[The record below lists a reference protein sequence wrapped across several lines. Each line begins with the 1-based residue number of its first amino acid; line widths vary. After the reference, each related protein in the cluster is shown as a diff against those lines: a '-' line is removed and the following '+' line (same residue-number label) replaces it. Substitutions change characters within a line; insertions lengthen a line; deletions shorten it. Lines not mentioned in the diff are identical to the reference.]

1 MKTVLE
7 QLKKD
12 TYKILSLSQN
22 EMMHMLL
29 QSWELLQI
37 DNQREFKS
45 LFVFGNLYALA
56 GAKMVKFTK
65 ELMTSQ
71 PTESQSKTNTTHR
84 RQTKR
89 KL

>member
-12 TYKILSLSQN
+12 TYKILSPSQN
-22 EMMHMLL
+22 EMMHMLR

-45 LFVFGNLYALA
+45 LA
-56 GAKMVKFTK
+56 GDKMVKFTK

-71 PTESQSKTNTTHR
+71 PTESHSKTNTTHR

-89 KL
+89 NL